1 MIEIKKSLV
10 ELIRPINCLMAAT
23 AVIVSEVISLGN
35 LGNFYDV
42 WAGGG
47 VVFLVTAGGNVL
59 NDYFDYEI
67 DAVVHR
73 KRPLPSKK
81 VLPYQARN
89 LSFLLLVSGLLL
101 SVTLNTLCFLM
112 TGLNIILLVSYEK
125 KLKDKGFIGNIV
137 VSYLVASLFLFGGF
151 VVESLE
157 RVVVLALLAFL
168 VCLARE
174 IQKDIEDMEGDK
186 KKRKTLAIQIGEKF
200 SSVIAFF
207 LLIIASALSFFPL
220 VTGVF
225 GWGYLSIIVPD
236 FLFVSAG
243 IISFRD
249 ISLAQR
255 MIKTGML
262 LSIGSF
268 LIGGV

>member
-1 MIEIKKSLV
+1 MLMAILSFQTVRGEDGFLV
-10 ELIRPINCLMAAT
+10 ENIQVKGLQR
-23 AVIVSEVISLGN
+23 IS
-35 LGNFYDV
+35 
-42 WAGGG
+42 AGT
-47 VVFLVTAGGNVL
+47 VYNYLPVTV
-59 NDYFDYEI
+59 
-67 DAVVHR
+67 
-73 KRPLPSKK
+73 
-81 VLPYQARN
+81 
-89 LSFLLLVSGLLL
+89 
-101 SVTLNTLCFLM
+101 
-112 TGLNIILLVSYEK
+112 
-125 KLKDKGFIGNIV
+125 
-137 VSYLVASLFLFGGF
+137 
-151 VVESLE
+151 
-157 RVVVLALLAFL
+157 
-168 VCLARE
+168 
-174 IQKDIEDMEGDK
+174 
-186 KKRKTLAIQIGEKF
+186 GEKF